1 MNENKIVTIQ
11 LTLYPDDI
19 EACRVASE
27 WSDDIDMVSLCKH
40 ILEQVN
46 LVKETT

>member
-1 MNENKIVTIQ
+1 MNENKKVTIK
-11 LTLYPDDI
+11 LELYPDDI

-40 ILEQVN
+40 ILEQVE
-46 LVKETT
+46 LAKETI